1 MDGHTAKKHC
11 LNMENDAPDG
21 RRRRYELRRSILD
34 YGMGV
39 IIFGFGVFML
49 LAPKLGFNF
58 VIDDF
63 FRYVFSGLWLLY
75 GGWRIYRGYK
85 KNYYR

>member
-1 MDGHTAKKHC
+1 
-11 LNMENDAPDG
+11 
-21 RRRRYELRRSILD
+21 
-34 YGMGV
+34 
-39 IIFGFGVFML
+39 ML
-49 LAPKLGFNF
+49 LAPKFGFEF
-58 VIDDF
+58 DDF

>member
-1 MDGHTAKKHC
+1 
-11 LNMENDAPDG
+11 MENEAPDG
-21 RRRRYELRRSILD
+21 KRKRYELRRSILD

-49 LAPKLGFNF
+49 LAPKFGFEF
-58 VIDDF
+58 DDF

>member
-1 MDGHTAKKHC
+1 
-11 LNMENDAPDG
+11 MENEAHDG
-21 RRRRYELRRSILD
+21 RRMRYELRRSIID

-49 LAPKLGFNF
+49 LAPKFGFEF
-58 VIDDF
+58 DDF

>member
-1 MDGHTAKKHC
+1 
-11 LNMENDAPDG
+11 MENDAPDN
-21 RRRRYELRRSILD
+21 RKKHYAFQRSIKD

-49 LAPKLGFNF
+49 AAPKLGYDFG
-58 VIDDF
+58 VDDLY
-63 FRYVFSGLWLLY
+63 RYMFSGIWLLY

-85 KNYYR
+85 KNYFR